1 MPFAVSEAVQ
11 AGPLLYAPGLAPRD
25 EGIAPS
31 VTMMRHPRTLLG
43 WDGKNMTWL
52 VVDGRSSW
60 HSTGLTLSEAAV
72 LGRRMGF
79 QALLNMDGGG
89 SSELWWQGHVVNQVS
104 DGRERLMPYA
114 LTVMKK

>member
-1 MPFAVSEAVQ
+1 
-11 AGPLLYAPGLAPRD
+11 
-25 EGIAPS
+25 
-31 VTMMRHPRTLLG
+31 
-43 WDGKNMTWL
+43 
-52 VVDGRSSW
+52 
-60 HSTGLTLSEAAV
+60 
-72 LGRRMGF
+72 MGF